1 MQINKA
7 EPVSGYPFNVGSQ
20 TAGVAKVI
28 KAASQKAEV
37 REDRTKEEET
47 QLRISVNGKRYT
59 RDKPIIYTMRD
70 DPNIKIKGLI
80 SRVCKSL

>member
-20 TAGVAKVI
+20 TAGVAKVT

-37 REDRTKEEET
+37 REHRTKEEET
-47 QLRISVNGKRYT
+47 QLRISVNG
-59 RDKPIIYTMRD
+59 RDIPE
-70 DPNIKIKGLI
+70 I
-80 SRVCKSL
+80 SP